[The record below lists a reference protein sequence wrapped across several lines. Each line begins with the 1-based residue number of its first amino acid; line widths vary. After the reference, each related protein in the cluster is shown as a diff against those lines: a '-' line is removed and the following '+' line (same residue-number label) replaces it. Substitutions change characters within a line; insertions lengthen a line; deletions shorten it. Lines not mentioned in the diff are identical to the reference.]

1 MHMKKHIRFIALG
14 LLGVTL
20 TFASCKKD
28 EVVNDTNNTIQ
39 LAMDGSGVVLES
51 LALAQNAIEYG
62 RLVPFSSAYPAMR
75 FGSYWIVC
83 PERHLKRKSVTAFM
97 NWIRDKSDVYDAGV
111 KHAEPT
117 LPAGQL

>member
-1 MHMKKHIRFIALG
+1 VA
-14 LLGVTL
+14 
-20 TFASCKKD
+20 
-28 EVVNDTNNTIQ
+28 NNISHSDPAHRYVLDRSSMAIQ
-39 LAMDGSGVVLES
+39 LAMDGAGVVLES
-51 LALAQNAIEYG
+51 LALAQNAIEDG

-111 KHAEPT
+111 KHRLA
-117 LPAGQL
+117 QLGIKFTKIDARDFRPQA